1 MEAANP
7 SAGREHGLRGGST
20 GGSSSGSAAWEQREI
35 LAPIKCKHNEHAA
48 LKALVDLRNP
58 NGSRYT
64 EWTNLQKTSLHN
76 SGQTYWR
83 PPEDINTRVMQN
95 EKMCKD
101 KWNGLNSDSKKVAD
115 YHNTREPATTNQ
127 FGHFS
132 LAFQHCNWH
141 DAFVHAEIRFQP
153 DTFSTYINFRF
164 QPDALSMSAFNLIH
178 CPYSS

>member
-64 EWTNLQKTSLHN
+64 TVDKLTEDLQKIS
-76 SGQTYWR
+76 
-83 PPEDINTRVMQN
+83 I
-95 EKMCKD
+95 
-101 KWNGLNSDSKKVAD
+101 
-115 YHNTREPATTNQ
+115 PA
-127 FGHFS
+127 
-132 LAFQHCNWH
+132 
-141 DAFVHAEIRFQP
+141 
-153 DTFSTYINFRF
+153 
-164 QPDALSMSAFNLIH
+164 
-178 CPYSS
+178 

>member
-35 LAPIKCKHNEHAA
+35 LAPIKCKHNNEHAA

-76 SGQTYWR
+76 SGQTY
-83 PPEDINTRVMQN
+83 
-95 EKMCKD
+95 
-101 KWNGLNSDSKKVAD
+101 
-115 YHNTREPATTNQ
+115 
-127 FGHFS
+127 
-132 LAFQHCNWH
+132 
-141 DAFVHAEIRFQP
+141 
-153 DTFSTYINFRF
+153 
-164 QPDALSMSAFNLIH
+164 
-178 CPYSS
+178 